1 MSLAIDLTDHKE
13 AVASVHQPH
22 PCRRLFF
29 LDWLRILAFGALI
42 VYHVGMYYV
51 TWNFHLKSPFASHT
65 LEPWMR
71 LTEPWRMSLIFMISG
86 AAIALMLRRAPPLPL
101 LRQRSRRLL
110 LPLLAG
116 VLVVVPPQAYLEV
129 MQKFTYTGSYLDFL
143 KLYFTHYQGFCQG
156 GHCLILPTWN
166 HLWFLPYLWLYTAAL
181 LGCVA
186 LWPGCLRA
194 IGVWL
199 ARALTGWGLLVWP
212 VVLIFLVRWQLSARF
227 PATHAL
233 LDDWF
238 SHVLYAPMFEAG
250 AAFAIQGTVWTRL
263 EQGRRVSLVL
273 ALAGW
278 ALLVGMQ
285 PHGWLGY
292 TLVAV
297 FQWHALVAAFGYARR
312 YLNRDGAWRV
322 RLNEAVFPVYI
333 VHQTILL
340 LAAWVLRSL
349 AWHPMLEGPLLVFIT
364 LSLSFASYEVI
375 RRIGPLRPWFGLS
388 SARVD
393 RPTPLLKLDQP

>member
-143 KLYFTHYQGFCQG
+143 KLYFTHYQGFC
-156 GHCLILPTWN
+156 
-166 HLWFLPYLWLYTAAL
+166 
-181 LGCVA
+181 
-186 LWPGCLRA
+186 
-194 IGVWL
+194 
-199 ARALTGWGLLVWP
+199 
-212 VVLIFLVRWQLSARF
+212 
-227 PATHAL
+227 
-233 LDDWF
+233 
-238 SHVLYAPMFEAG
+238 
-250 AAFAIQGTVWTRL
+250 
-263 EQGRRVSLVL
+263 
-273 ALAGW
+273 
-278 ALLVGMQ
+278 
-285 PHGWLGY
+285 
-292 TLVAV
+292 
-297 FQWHALVAAFGYARR
+297 
-312 YLNRDGAWRV
+312 
-322 RLNEAVFPVYI
+322 
-333 VHQTILL
+333 
-340 LAAWVLRSL
+340 
-349 AWHPMLEGPLLVFIT
+349 
-364 LSLSFASYEVI
+364 
-375 RRIGPLRPWFGLS
+375 
-388 SARVD
+388 
-393 RPTPLLKLDQP
+393 